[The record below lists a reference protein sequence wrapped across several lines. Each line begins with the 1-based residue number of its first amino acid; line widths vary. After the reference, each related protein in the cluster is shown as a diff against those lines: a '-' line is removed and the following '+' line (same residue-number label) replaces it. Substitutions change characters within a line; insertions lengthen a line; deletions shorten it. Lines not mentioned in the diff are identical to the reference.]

1 MMRSLNE
8 AQVKMDKKLTFS
20 IFVIGSII
28 FLPITAYAASWGGLE
43 KGACEANSGK
53 RAYSA
58 KLKRNFG
65 DDPAASLCPRLHKT
79 VGGKSRVPD
88 KCEKRGI
95 GGYVGVWL
103 VPDKTC
109 TKKAAKAEMTPL
121 PRREKI

>member
-1 MMRSLNE
+1 MN
-8 AQVKMDKKLTFS
+8 KKLTS
-20 IFVIGSII
+20 SII
-28 FLPITAYAASWGGLE
+28 VICSFVFLPITAHAASWGGLE

-79 VGGKSRVPD
+79 VAGKSRVPD
-88 KCEKRGI
+88 KCVKKGI
-95 GGYVGVWL
+95 GGYVGVWM

-109 TKKAAKAEMTPL
+109 AKKAARKEYTPL
-121 PRREKI
+121 AKKRGI